1 LPLVQHVVRLPD
13 EQMSQCVLDCYDKG
27 LTTPFK
33 VTPPMLDG
41 FTYGQS
47 F

>member
-1 LPLVQHVVRLPD
+1 MLFSLHEHMLQYVVLN
-13 EQMSQCVLDCYDKG
+13 YDKEYSV
-27 LTTPFK
+27 PFK

-41 FTYGQS
+41 FAYGHR